1 MDSTVDCI
9 KEMAKGALVTSS
21 FVNTD
26 EKKDKILHM
35 PWVSETCVP
44 SESINRPIGEC
55 DMVLLLKYE

>member
-1 MDSTVDCI
+1 MDSTVDCV
-9 KEMAKGALVTSS
+9 KEMAIGALVTSS

-44 SESINRPIGEC
+44 SVYQWTNRGMRSGVVI
-55 DMVLLLKYE
+55 